1 MKRLFM
7 LIVCSF
13 ITVSLFAQY
22 AETSI
27 PVLKGSRVFVD
38 GEKIPHSDVLA
49 YLTSGYDDSVADN
62 WNRYRNAY
70 KTGLGLTIAGASVT
84 GCSMVLCAGGFVAGA
99 GVVVT
104 SSLFALLGV
113 YVGDMQPAV
122 DYFDSGI
129 SAAGQMMLVGVCGT
143 LAGVAMLASG
153 IPTLCVYKKRLNT
166 MFDEYGPGLK
176 SDVNLTFGPTDNG
189 VGFALRF

>member
-38 GEKIPHSDVLA
+38 GEKIPHS
-49 YLTSGYDDSVADN
+49 DDSVADN

-129 SAAGQMMLVGVCGT
+129 STAGQMMLIGVCGT

-166 MFDEYGPGLK
+166 MFDEYGPDLTP
-176 SDVNLTFGPTDNG
+176 DVNLTFGPTCNG